1 MILQALTK
9 YYEAL
14 EKKGEIGRPG
24 WATAKI
30 NYALCLDL
38 NGRLCQIIPMVED
51 TGAKKPQPRQF
62 ILPAP
67 VKRTVGIEPNFL
79 WDNSSYMLGI
89 DAKGKPDRSILCFEA
104 CKEHHHKLLDE
115 CDSILA
121 KSILAFF
128 DNWEPEMALSN
139 DVLQA
144 NEDVVS
150 SGGNLLF
157 RVDGVF
163 AHEDDGIRRAWQN
176 HYDHKDGMLRQ
187 CLVTGKEDVI
197 VPVHPSIKGVDGAQ
211 SSGAAI
217 VSFNAPAFCSYG
229 QEQNYNAPVGSYA
242 AFAYTSALN
251 YLLSD
256 RANVQKIGDTSIV
269 CWAENAEPQYRAFTF
284 AALFGGQE
292 ETFDENALKDAVRKL
307 AQGQPVERWNLK
319 PDQNFYILGL
329 APNAA
334 RISVRFFF
342 RDSFGNFM
350 KNVNEHHERMDIVRP
365 VYDTRETIPLWQML
379 RETVNLNS
387 RDKSASPLLAGA
399 TARAIFTGQRYPA
412 ALLEQTMIRIRAEHE
427 ISRGK
432 AAIIKA
438 YFLKNTNK
446 DCPKEVLTVALNESS
461 TNVAYT
467 LGRLFSIYEAVQE
480 AANPGINATIKDK
493 YYNSAAATPA
503 MIFPLLDNLCQ
514 KHLRKLNAGNKVWYE
529 KQIRAL
535 VSVLGEEYPT
545 RLNLPQ
551 QGSFNLG
558 YYHQTQAR
566 YEKKEEK

>member
-24 WATAKI
+24 WATTKI

-197 VPVHPSIKGVDGAQ
+197 VPVHPLIKGVDGAQ

-399 TARAIFTGQRYPA
+399 TARSIFTGQRYPA

>member
-24 WATAKI
+24 WATTKI